1 MSASAHGVPGT
12 TGKQRAWMMTAICLS
27 AFLSHFTAGVVNVSL
42 PRFITVF
49 QSDIGTVQWM
59 TTGYLLA
66 ITSLL
71 PLMGKLGDR
80 WGHRLIHNWG
90 IALFTISSVLV
101 ALSPNLAVLLG
112 MRIMQATGAAMFQAT
127 NMALITFHMPGAHR
141 GRALGFVSTAVALGG
156 MAGPVAG
163 SFTAAWL
170 SWQWAFLIHVPVAL
184 LATGLALR
192 FIPADQKEEK
202 RNSSLDLVGAIL
214 FMGGIG
220 SGIYAI
226 VNGGALGWGSPS
238 MLMLYVVLLIVW
250 PLSWLWQSRQE
261 EPFLPLAAFRIPAV
275 ACGLLISCASFLLA
289 NIALVLMP
297 FYISEIT
304 AVSAADIGYVMLAYP
319 LLLAV
324 IGPIAGHLSDRIG
337 SRRLMCLGL
346 CAMAGGFMLF
356 SGSFGELPLWGII
369 CTLALIG
376 AGMGLIASPNN
387 SFIMSYAMKDDAGSI
402 GSMIA
407 LTRNVG
413 LVLGAALGLGLMD
426 DGDPAKPIEAYLNIF
441 GLGAWI
447 GAASLLPLGY
457 SWYAGRRM
465 MKRRHGVSAEK

>member
-1 MSASAHGVPGT
+1 MSASTCEKTGT
-12 TGKQRAWMMTAICLS
+12 ADNQRSWMMTAICLS

-42 PRFITVF
+42 PRFVTVF

-80 WGHRLIHNWG
+80 WGHRRIHNCG
-90 IALFTISSVLV
+90 IALFTISSILV
-101 ALSPNLAVLLG
+101 ALSPNLTVLLI
-112 MRIMQATGAAMFQAT
+112 MRVVQATGTAMFQAT
-127 NMALITFHMPGAHR
+127 NMAIITFHMPGTHR

-170 SWQWAFLIHVPVAL
+170 SWQWAFLIHVPVAVA
-184 LATGLALR
+184 ATGLALR
-192 FIPADQKEEK
+192 FIPADQKKEMRK
-202 RNSSLDLVGAIL
+202 TSLDVVGAIL
-214 FMGGIG
+214 FISSMGI
-220 SGIYAI
+220 GIYAI
-226 VNGGALGWGSPS
+226 VNGGAIGWGSPS
-238 MLMLYVVLLIVW
+238 MFILYAVLIIVL
-250 PLSWLWQSRQE
+250 PLGWLWQSRQK
-261 EPFLPLAAFRIPAV
+261 EPFLPLSTFRIPAV
-275 ACGLLISCASFLLA
+275 ACGLMISCASFLMA

-297 FYISEIT
+297 FYISGTT

-324 IGPIAGHLSDRIG
+324 IGPVAGHLSDRIG
-337 SRRLMCLGL
+337 SRRLMGLGI

-356 SGSFGELPLWGII
+356 SGVFGVLPLWAII

-376 AGMGLIASPNN
+376 SGMGLIASPNN
-387 SFIMSYAMKDDAGSI
+387 SFIMSHAVKEDAGSL

-426 DGDPAKPIEAYLNIF
+426 DGDPAKPLEAYLNIF
-441 GLGAWI
+441 GFGAWI

-457 SWYAGRRM
+457 SWYAGRRLV
-465 MKRRHGVSAEK
+465 KRRYGISTEK

>member
-1 MSASAHGVPGT
+1 MSVAAHERLGT
-12 TGKQRAWMMTAICLS
+12 ADGKRAWMMMAICLS

-42 PRFITVF
+42 PRFVTVF
-49 QSDIGTVQWM
+49 QSDIGTVHWM

-80 WGHRLIHNWG
+80 WGHRRIHNCG

-101 ALSPNLAVLLG
+101 ALSPNLTVLLF
-112 MRIMQATGAAMFQAT
+112 MRVVQATGTAMFQAT
-127 NMALITFHMPGAHR
+127 NMAIITFHMPGTHR

-170 SWQWAFLIHVPVAL
+170 SWQWAFLIHVPVAVA
-184 LATGLALR
+184 ATGLALR
-192 FIPADQKEEK
+192 FIPADLKIK
-202 RNSSLDLVGAIL
+202 TRKASLDIIGAIL
-214 FMGGIG
+214 FMCSIGI
-220 SGIYAI
+220 GIYAI
-226 VNGGALGWGSPS
+226 VNGGAIGWRSPN
-238 MLMLYVVLLIVW
+238 MLLLYAVLLIVC
-250 PLSWLWQSRQE
+250 PLGWLWQSRQK
-261 EPFLPLAAFRIPAV
+261 EPFLPLSAFRIQAV
-275 ACGLLISCASFLLA
+275 ACGLIISCASFLMA

-297 FYISEIT
+297 FYISGTTSVST
-304 AVSAADIGYVMLAYP
+304 ADTGYVMLAYP

-324 IGPIAGHLSDRIG
+324 IGPVAGHLSDRIG
-337 SRRLMCLGL
+337 SRRLMGLGI
-346 CAMAGGFMLF
+346 CAMAGGFILF
-356 SGSFGELPLWGII
+356 SGVFGVLPLWAII

-376 AGMGLIASPNN
+376 SGMGLIASPNN
-387 SFIMSYAMKDDAGSI
+387 SFIMSHAVKEDAGSL

-426 DGDPAKPIEAYLNIF
+426 DGDPAKPLEAYLNIF
-441 GLGAWI
+441 GFGAWI
-447 GAASLLPLGY
+447 GAASLLPLCY
-457 SWYAGRRM
+457 SWYVRRSM
-465 MKRRHGVSAEK
+465 VKRRQGISVEK